1 MSSERVKITGMVLI
15 AAPVGDYDKRL
26 VILTKE
32 RGRVTA
38 FARGARRQN
47 SSLIAAANPF
57 CFAEFECYEGR
68 DSLSVVKAN
77 VENYFRELAQNPV
90 LCGYGFYFLEIA
102 NYYTRENLDETE
114 MLKLLYQS
122 MRALLLGKVDNELIR
137 RIFEMKAMVINGEY
151 PIVEEN
157 KGYEAATVYAFSFII
172 ATPVERLYTFD
183 VKPEI
188 LREMGAILDKFMKTH
203 MDRNFKSLEFI
214 ELMGK

>member
-1 MSSERVKITGMVLI
+1 MSSERLKITGMVLI

-47 SSLIAAANPF
+47 SALIAAANPF

-68 DSLSVVKAN
+68 DSLTVVKAN
-77 VENYFRELAQNPV
+77 VENYFRELAEHPV

-102 NYYTRENLDETE
+102 NYYTRENLDETP

-122 MRALLLGKVDNELIR
+122 LRALLSEKIGEALVR
-137 RIFEMKAMVINGEY
+137 RIFEMKAMVFNGEY
-151 PIVEEN
+151 PIVETGQ
-157 KGYEAATVYAFSFII
+157 GYEEATVYALQFIA
-172 ATPVERLYTFD
+172 ATPVEKLYTFQ
-183 VKPEI
+183 VTPEV
-188 LREMGAILDKFMKTH
+188 LREMGKIIDEFMKRH
-203 MDRNFKSLEFI
+203 LDRSFKSLEFI
-214 ELMGK
+214 RMMES